1 MLVLSRKTGEAISL
15 GPNIMVKVVA
25 VEGDRVRIGIEAP
38 SDIRIFRTELLMD
51 TISTNKQAMS
61 TPMISFKKPD
71 EGEKKE

>member
-15 GPNIMVKVVA
+15 GPNIMVKIVA

-51 TISTNKQAMS
+51 TIQTNKQAMS
-61 TPMISFKKPD
+61 TPMISFKKNED
-71 EGEKKE
+71 AQE